1 MKRDVP
7 HFRIGLLLTEA
18 GIIEPV
24 QLDAA
29 IQRGEETGEPFLR
42 ALVGAGLLRQHE
54 LQAVIR
60 AQSLIWGGMLD
71 VERAIKALT
80 IVHSNNCTLDEG
92 LNTIGWVRPKQ
103 DPAETTALPTPL
115 NQSVQVKTRPLQA
128 PTSGLTCQFCASP
141 LERLSNICPFCAG
154 ENQLRSSGII
164 STKVTL
170 EPAWQRQ
177 VGMDDGRICAT
188 SPARDP
194 IMVAL
199 LSGICLPG
207 LGQIMLGQAVKG
219 GVLLF
224 LTVIIS
230 IMTGGC
236 ALLVLMPVLGVDAYL
251 LADKLRDGR
260 TVGQWEFF

>member
-29 IQRGEETGEPFLR
+29 IQRGEDSGEPFLR
-42 ALVGAGLLRQHE
+42 TLVGSGLLRQHE

-92 LNTIGWVRPKQ
+92 LSTVGWVRPKQ
-103 DPAETTALPTPL
+103 DNAETELLQTPL
-115 NQSVQVKTRPLQA
+115 NQSMQVKTRPLQA
-128 PTSGLTCQFCASP
+128 PASGLTCQFCASP
-141 LERLSNICPFCAG
+141 LERMSNICPFCAG
-154 ENQLRSSGII
+154 ANQRASPVV
-164 STKVTL
+164 STRVAL

-177 VGMDDGRICAT
+177 AGVADDGRITAA
-188 SPARDP
+188 SPVRDP
-194 IMVAL
+194 VLMAL
-199 LSGICLPG
+199 LSACCLPG
-207 LGQIMLGQAVKG
+207 LGQVLLGQTFKGAVS
-219 GVLLF
+219 F
-224 LTVIIS
+224 VITLILS
-230 IMTGGC
+230 VTTGGF